1 MSNRRKHIPLK
12 TKLAAALC
20 QMLRPNAEGNLEPVI
35 DHESSKAMT
44 EDQVLSVFNWDHYP
58 VPKHRDGPDTHWNL
72 TPRPIIEHRH
82 KSATIDTP
90 GAAKDA
96 RLDAKQTAFRS
107 RMLAKIGR
115 VEETKQE
122 KTGRPIDG
130 SKRSPWKK
138 KINGRVERR

>member
-20 QMLRPNAEGNLEPVI
+20 QMLRPNADGRLEPVI

-58 VPKHRDGPDTHWNL
+58 VPKHRDGSDAHWNL
-72 TPRPIIEHRH
+72 TPRPIIEHRR

-96 RLDAKQTAFRS
+96 RLSTKQSAFRS
-107 RMLAKIGR
+107 RMLAKLGR
-115 VEETKQE
+115 AEESKQTKA
-122 KTGRPIDG
+122 GRPIDG
-130 SKRSPWKK
+130 SKSSPWKK
-138 KINGRVERR
+138 KINGTVERR

>member
-58 VPKHRDGPDTHWNL
+58 VPKHRNGPDKHWNL
-72 TPRPIIEHRH
+72 SPRPIIEHRR

-96 RLDAKQTAFRS
+96 RIEARQEKFR
-107 RMLAKIGR
+107 RRVLAKIGR
-115 VEETKQE
+115 GDEPKHE
-122 KTGRPIDG
+122 KFGRPIDG
-130 SKRSPWKK
+130 SKRSRYKK
-138 KINGRVERR
+138 KLNGKVERR